1 MPELPEVETVRKSLK
16 ERLLGK
22 KILSCEVYYNNII
35 EYPSVERF
43 KHNMNRL
50 KEKINNP
57 NLTLEQKAVCEMEYQ
72 AYDIIQYSSMLVQG
86 NYSESSRDILLFA
99 KENYISVKEFETKGI
114 SL

>member
-1 MPELPEVETVRKSLK
+1 MNNVEQIIKLNTY
-16 ERLLGK
+16 
-22 KILSCEVYYNNII
+22 LSVFGQAMSYMLINN
-35 EYPSVERF
+35 PERF

-72 AYDIIQYSSMLVQG
+72 AYDIIQYRSTLVQG

>member
-1 MPELPEVETVRKSLK
+1 MNNVEQIMKLNTY
-16 ERLLGK
+16 
-22 KILSCEVYYNNII
+22 LSVFGQTMSYMLINN
-35 EYPSVERF
+35 PERF

-57 NLTLEQKAVCEMEYQ
+57 NLTPEQKAVCEMEYQ
-72 AYDIIQYSSMLVQG
+72 AYDIIQYRSTLVQG